1 MLSNS
6 HLKNI
11 HILVHSD
18 TQAKLFWGLSLNGS
32 MEKIKR
38 DSAYLSSSGH
48 DRFPSKQFRKN
59 TTSTPQVNCRAVLC
73 YTEQKLGGPIPKRH
87 NPASQLLPL
96 IRVKKCSKTKI
107 CYFKYAII
115 VNQKIRA
122 FNISMQNPSA
132 VAVVEPTKQ
141 LLHITLNLQM
151 KLARMNKWKGEIFFF

>member
-11 HILVHSD
+11 HILFHS
-18 TQAKLFWGLSLNGS
+18 GS

-59 TTSTPQVNCRAVLC
+59 TTSTPQVNCRAILC

-96 IRVKKCSKTKI
+96 IRVKNVARPKS
-107 CYFKYAII
+107 AIFSMPLLSI
-115 VNQKIRA
+115 KRFAPLISRCRTPHCGSGRA
-122 FNISMQNPSA
+122 HKAA
-132 VAVVEPTKQ
+132 VAYNT
-141 LLHITLNLQM
+141 
-151 KLARMNKWKGEIFFF
+151 